1 MGQVTFDAKSKA
13 ISIPQWLFF
22 SKKIPLS
29 QIREKSEKIES
40 SGNSRTY
47 KLTLTGDFGQQEISF
62 DNYEGYATFIY
73 EYQKAMLSA

>member
-1 MGQVTFDAKSKA
+1 MGQVKLDVQSKA

-29 QIREKSEKIES
+29 EIKGKTEQIKLSGGEKVF
-40 SGNSRTY
+40 
-47 KLTLTGDFGQQEISF
+47 KLTLTGDFGEQEINF
-62 DNYEGYATFIY
+62 DDYEGYATFIY

>member
-1 MGQVTFDAKSKA
+1 MGQVKLDVQSKA

-29 QIREKSEKIES
+29 EIKGKTEQIELSGGAKIF
-40 SGNSRTY
+40 
-47 KLTLTGDFGQQEISF
+47 KLTLTGDFGEQEINF
-62 DNYEGYATFIY
+62 DDYEGYATFIY